1 MLLDDPDTLLA
12 LEPDW
17 PRLAATGQKL
27 GLAARYPQE
36 DAGALIGRSSR
47 EARAFA
53 GSRVGE
59 TAPAA
64 ASVQLEVRGLV
75 PPRPWKTRSPAA

>member
-47 EARAFA
+47 EARAL
-53 GSRVGE
+53 
-59 TAPAA
+59 PAA
-64 ASVQLEVRGLV
+64 AWAKLRQPPPGAAGSGGLV